1 MIFLLIILYI
11 GLLSVSLVVIQ
22 KLERILNNFL
32 DKNIIINDQTALNE
46 YKSSVRQCMY
56 ISLVII
62 LIIVIATCISIALM
76 FYKGFFASVSFIIFR
91 LLLNGFGK
99 EAMELE
105 KKARALD
112 CANSDLEEQYQRISH
127 TWVKKALPDF

>member
-11 GLLSVSLVVIQ
+11 GLFSVSLVVIH
-22 KLERILNNFL
+22 KLESILNNFL
-32 DKNIIINDQTALNE
+32 DKNIIINNETALNE
-46 YKSSVRQCMY
+46 YKSTVRQCMY
-56 ISLVII
+56 ISLILI
-62 LIIVIATCISIALM
+62 LIIVIAICISISLV

-91 LLLNGFGK
+91 LLLNEFGK
-99 EAMELE
+99 EAMQLE

-127 TWVKKALPDF
+127 TWVKKPLPDF